1 MWTGRCGKVD
11 DARAGVDAAVAAVA
25 AVMAV
30 WPSVLTFPAVFNA
43 APLLLLLLLLV
54 VVVGAVLVVPVP
66 VSVRLSAPLL
76 LPPAAPSPTM
86 SRSMSKHC

>member
-1 MWTGRCGKVD
+1 MWTGRWGKVD

-43 APLLLLLLLLV
+43 APLLLLLLV

>member
-43 APLLLLLLLLV
+43 APLLLLLLV